1 MRGNVLNTLLQVC
14 LQDLNWVQY
23 LVSYCLYY
31 VLNDE
36 TSENSAKKGTY
47 LNAYF
52 WHFWTL
58 APLLIKRPIQ
68 KDTSDSLCI
77 GKLWEASEK

>member
-31 VLNDE
+31 VLKDK
-36 TSENSAKKGTY
+36 TSENSAKKGAY

-58 APLLIKRPIQ
+58 APLLYIVGTQKNRLNETVLLSIQ
-68 KDTSDSLCI
+68 IIC
-77 GKLWEASEK
+77 

>member
-14 LQDLNWVQY
+14 LQDLNLVQY

-31 VLNDE
+31 VLMDK

-47 LNAYF
+47 QSAYF
-52 WHFWTL
+52 
-58 APLLIKRPIQ
+58 
-68 KDTSDSLCI
+68 
-77 GKLWEASEK
+77 

>member
-1 MRGNVLNTLLQVC
+1 MRSNVLNTLLQVC

-31 VLNDE
+31 VLMDK
-36 TSENSAKKGTY
+36 TSEDSAKKGAY
-47 LNAYF
+47 LTAYI

-58 APLLIKRPIQ
+58 APLLEVKQDNFVEFIPLGE
-68 KDTSDSLCI
+68 DLF
-77 GKLWEASEK
+77 